1 MWAIGGALVV
11 ETVFLLESLRSM
23 MSATF
28 TEAIV
33 LLVTTG
39 TLDVTRTSGSVVSL
53 DCGKVNCSV
62 GIDGED
68 EVEEYDPAGGGD
80 VLPGGMEEY
89 VGGCLVLLL
98 LGDGEGK
105 TKDGVE
111 FGAEVEDG
119 SFGTN

>member
-1 MWAIGGALVV
+1 M
-11 ETVFLLESLRSM
+11 T
-23 MSATF
+23 SATF

-80 VLPGGMEEY
+80 VLLGGREEY
-89 VGGCLVLLL
+89 VGGSMVLVLLL
-98 LGDGEGK
+98 VEDGEGK

>member
-1 MWAIGGALVV
+1 M
-11 ETVFLLESLRSM
+11 T
-23 MSATF
+23 SATF
-28 TEAIV
+28 IEAIV

-62 GIDGED
+62 GIDGEE
-68 EVEEYDPAGGGD
+68 EVGEYDPAGGGD
-80 VLPGGMEEY
+80 VLLGGMEEC

-98 LGDGEGK
+98 VGDGEGE
-105 TKDGVE
+105 TKGGVE

>member
-1 MWAIGGALVV
+1 MWAIGGSLVV
-11 ETVFLLESLRSM
+11 ETVFLSLRSM
-23 MSATF
+23 TSATF

-68 EVEEYDPAGGGD
+68 EVEDPAGGGD
-80 VLPGGMEEY
+80 VLPGGMEEC
-89 VGGCLVLLL
+89 VGG
-98 LGDGEGK
+98 
-105 TKDGVE
+105 
-111 FGAEVEDG
+111 
-119 SFGTN
+119 